1 MIVFGT
7 VLARVLI
14 FPANHNPEF
23 FFVPSGTEKLSKS
36 AQGRLQA
43 EIIPTCWTCL
53 TISFILI
60 SEQHTNMS

>member
-1 MIVFGT
+1 MITSGT
-7 VLARVLI
+7 VLARVMI
-14 FPANHNPEF
+14 FLANNNPEN

-43 EIIPTCWTCL
+43 EIIPTCCTCL